1 MGYKSLLALSV
12 RERAVCSVCGAS
24 SNIAKV
30 INYYQNG
37 ATVSSGLG
45 FNINLDHKPDINHFN
60 IEKID
65 RLHATVIA
73 RIQSV
78 MRSGSFWP
86 GWEVHTT
93 K

>member
-1 MGYKSLLALSV
+1 MEQPQALESGPQ
-12 RERAVCSVCGAS
+12 GAIS
-24 SNIAKV
+24 
-30 INYYQNG
+30 
-37 ATVSSGLG
+37 
-45 FNINLDHKPDINHFN
+45 NINLDHKPDINHFN